1 MNNENTPPGL
11 NATLINFL
19 ENPDSYDHN
28 PGRVEHIQT
37 HISHVFIAG
46 SYVYKIKKPV
56 NFEFL
61 DFSTLEKRKFY
72 CEREV
77 ELNRRLCEDIYLGV
91 VGITRGPDDS
101 FLLEAGEQE
110 DITEYAVKMKRLDE
124 QYFLPSFIE
133 EGALKLQ
140 QLDRVVDKLSTFYNK
155 QEPEEEILKWGNI
168 EKVRYNTDENF
179 SQTKTFIGETIDKNS
194 FKAIREYTN
203 RYYDLFSFL
212 FNRRIEEKRIVDGH
226 GDLHLEHIHITPEKV
241 RIYDCI
247 EFNDRF
253 RYGDM
258 AADLAYLAMDLDFA
272 DCRKEERYFLEK
284 MAQQLNDSDL
294 IIHVDF
300 YKCYRAYVK
309 GKVKSI
315 QASEEEVGEAEREKA
330 RQKARSYFDL
340 SLKYALLGSHPT
352 VLVFMGRVATGKS
365 TLAKSLSSRLDID
378 HFSSD
383 RIRKSLKGLPL
394 DERTDA
400 SQRDELYSQSMTA
413 KTYSK
418 LSEKALEYLASQNSI
433 ILDATYSK
441 KENRKRFINQLN
453 TLDMDVSFYFIET
466 QTPDELIAERL
477 KERERRKGVIS
488 DARLEDFEK
497 IDQKYQP
504 PEELSSKNFI
514 EIDTSQ
520 SVEDSLA
527 ELYQKLII
535 SNLNEVDIAL
545 NS

>member
-1 MNNENTPPGL
+1 MSSKNTSRGL
-11 NATLINFL
+11 SAALAIFM
-19 ENPDSYDHN
+19 EDPDSYDHN
-28 PGRVEHIQT
+28 PDGVEHIQT

-77 ELNRRLCEDIYLGV
+77 QLNRRLCEDIYLGV

-179 SQTKTFIGETIDKNS
+179 NQTKTFIGETIDKNS

-315 QASEEEVGEAEREKA
+315 QATEEEVGEAEREKA

-340 SLKYALLGSHPT
+340 SLKYALLGSHPK

-365 TLAKSLSSRLDID
+365 TLAKSFSSRLDID

-383 RIRKSLKGLPL
+383 CIRKSLKGLPL
-394 DERTDA
+394 DKRTDI
-400 SQRDELYSQSMTA
+400 SQRDELYSQSMTQ

-418 LSEKALEYLASQNSI
+418 LSKKAREYVASQNNI

-441 KENRKRFINQLN
+441 EKNRKKLVNQLN
-453 TLDMDVSFYFIET
+453 ELDASFYFIEA
-466 QTPDELIAERL
+466 QAPDELITERL
-477 KERERRKGVIS
+477 KERERTEGVIS

>member
-1 MNNENTPPGL
+1 MSNKNTSRGL
-11 NATLINFL
+11 SAALTVFM
-19 ENPDSYDHN
+19 EDPDSYDYN
-28 PGRVEHIQT
+28 PDQVEHIQT

-61 DFSTLEKRKFY
+61 DFSTLQKRKFY

-77 ELNRRLCEDIYLGV
+77 ELNRRLCDDIYLGV
-91 VGITRGPDDS
+91 VGIARRSDDS
-101 FLLEAGEQE
+101 FILEAGDQGN
-110 DITEYAVKMKRLDE
+110 ITEYAVKMKRLDE
-124 QYFLPSFIE
+124 QYFLTCFIDQ
-133 EGALKLQ
+133 GALKLR
-140 QLDRVVDKLSTFYNK
+140 QLDLVADKLSTFYNK
-155 QEPEEEILKWGNI
+155 QEPEEEILKWGAI
-168 EKVRYNTDENF
+168 KKVRYNTDENF
-179 SQTKTFIGETIDKNS
+179 SQTESFIGETIDENS
-194 FKAIREYTN
+194 FKAIRRYTN
-203 RYYDLFSFL
+203 RYYSRFSFL

-253 RYGDM
+253 RYGDT

-272 DCRKEERYFLEK
+272 NYRKEERYFLEK
-284 MAQQLNDSDL
+284 MTQQLSDPDML
-294 IIHVDF
+294 IHIDF

-315 QASEEEVGEAEREKA
+315 QATEEEVGEEEREKA
-330 RQKARSYFDL
+330 RRKARSYFDL
-340 SLKYALLGSHPT
+340 SLRYALLGSRPT
-352 VLVFMGRVATGKS
+352 VLVFMGRIATGKS
-365 TLAKSLSSRLDID
+365 TLAKSLSSRLNIE

-400 SQRDELYSQSMTA
+400 SQRNELYSQSMTQ

-418 LSEKALEYLASQNSI
+418 LSEKALEYIEAHNSV

-441 KENRKRFINQLN
+441 EEYRKKLVNQLN
-453 TLDMDVSFYFIET
+453 TLDVSLYFIET
-466 QTPDELIAERL
+466 QTPDELIVERL
-477 KERERRKGVIS
+477 RERERKEGVIS
-488 DARLEDFEK
+488 DARLEDFKK

-504 PEELSSKNFI
+504 PQELSPQNLI
-514 EIDTSQ
+514 ELDTSQ
-520 SVEDSLA
+520 SLKESLYG
-527 ELYQKLII
+527 LYQKLIK
-535 SNLNEVDIAL
+535 SNLDEVDTAL
-545 NS
+545 NN